1 MILVVV
7 ADVVVGCAWDVA
19 DGDGDGVAVA
29 GDCGG
34 VVVEVAGAGDV
45 TEVGVDV
52 AGVAADV
59 SDVAAIAVDA
69 TGLSEPSQPAQASR
83 IAATKRVGF
92 SRCMGPL

>member
-1 MILVVV
+1 MIRVVV
-7 ADVVVGCAWDVA
+7 EDVVVGCAWDVA
-19 DGDGDGVAVA
+19 DGDGDGVAV
-29 GDCGG
+29 DCAG

-45 TEVGVDV
+45 AEVVVDV
-52 AGVAADV
+52 AGVAA
-59 SDVAAIAVDA
+59 DVAAIAVDA